1 MVEAP
6 CTSLDELMFDYIV
19 FVMQRPKRR
28 AEHLV
33 SSRHP
38 VFVFMLPSAFV
49 RHLAQPELLALSG
62 FCKAVPLLFILEH
75 VHSRTRLFVAMNT
88 QTMCLRSFMPN
99 NWPECLINMLAHL
112 CAYTLSCISSTT
124 HLVLS
129 CLFFVFSFLQARVL
143 HMHAYVRTHMYMQAR
158 SCLHVYAHIGAIMP
172 ARICTHRR
180 DHACTYM
187 PT

>member
-1 MVEAP
+1 
-6 CTSLDELMFDYIV
+6 MFDYIV